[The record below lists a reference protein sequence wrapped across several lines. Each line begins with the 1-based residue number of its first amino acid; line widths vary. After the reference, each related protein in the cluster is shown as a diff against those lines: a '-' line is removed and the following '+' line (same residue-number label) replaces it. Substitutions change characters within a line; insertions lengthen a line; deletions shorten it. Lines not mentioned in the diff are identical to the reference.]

1 VPVSL
6 QLPRLVVAGGSGDSG
21 KTLIALGL
29 ALWAQEA
36 GLETRCFKKGP
47 DYIDAAWLAWAASRP
62 ARNLD
67 TFLMGFPRAV
77 SSFGRHA
84 APGGVNLVEGNRG
97 LYDGLDAAGGH
108 STAELAKALN
118 APVLLV
124 VNAAKTTR
132 TAAAWVLG
140 CQKLDPGVEIG
151 GVVLNYVAGAR
162 HEKVVRESIE
172 SICGVPVLGVV
183 PKAPNDLLLPE
194 RHLGLVTPEEHPA
207 LDQLRANIAGLLQG
221 RMDYARI
228 LELARKAPAFAAPVQ
243 AQEHRSD
250 GAGLRVGYLRD
261 SALTFYYPENLEGLA
276 AAGAELIPI
285 SALTA
290 PALPAGLHA
299 LYIGGGFPETHA
311 AALSGNHRFLR
322 SLQDAAR
329 RGLPV
334 YAECGGLMLLSKA
347 IRWQGRRFEMAAVLP
362 FEVEVLAKP
371 QGHGYTELTVDGANP
386 FFPRGMAIKGHEF
399 HYSRILLNGET
410 PRTACAVGRG
420 TGCFGGRDGVVA
432 GNVFA
437 GYTHLHALATPE
449 WVHGMISAARRYA
462 GRMQSGGL
470 HEQTGTPAWE
480 SRIKAASPGR

>member
-1 VPVSL
+1 MPVPLS
-6 QLPRLVVAGGSGDSG
+6 LPRLVVAGGSGDSG
-21 KTLIALGL
+21 KTLVALGL
-29 ALWAQEA
+29 ALWAQET
-36 GLETRCFKKGP
+36 GLEIRGFKKGP
-47 DYIDAAWLAWAASRP
+47 DYIDAAWLGWAASRP
-62 ARNLD
+62 AHNLD

-77 SSFGRHA
+77 SSFAHHA
-84 APGGVNLVEGNRG
+84 TPDGLNVIEGNRG
-97 LYDGLDAAGGH
+97 LYDGLDAVGSH
-108 STAELAKALN
+108 STAELAKILR

-140 CQKLDPGVEIG
+140 CQKLDPEVVIG
-151 GVVLNYVAGAR
+151 GVILNYVAGAR
-162 HEKVVRESIE
+162 HERVVRESIE

-183 PKAPNDLLLPE
+183 PKAPGDLLLPE

-207 LDQLRANIAGLLQG
+207 LDQLRANIAGLL
-221 RMDYARI
+221 RDRLDYPRI
-228 LELARKAPAFAAPVQ
+228 IELARKCPAFLAPAETQ
-243 AQEHRSD
+243 HRPID
-250 GAGLRVGYLRD
+250 GSGLRIGYLRD
-261 SALTFYYPENLEGLA
+261 SALTFYYPENLEGLE
-276 AAGAELIPI
+276 AAGVELIPI

-329 RGLPV
+329 HGLPI
-334 YAECGGLMLLSKA
+334 YAECGGLMLLSRA

-371 QGHGYTELTVDGANP
+371 QGHGYTELTVDALNP
-386 FFPRGMAIKGHEF
+386 FFERGMVIKGHEF
-399 HYSRILLNGET
+399 HYSRILLNGEA

-420 TGCFGGRDGVVA
+420 TGCYGGRDGVVA

-437 GYTHLHALATPE
+437 GYTHVHALATPE
-449 WVHGMISAARRYA
+449 WVHGMIIAARRFA
-462 GRMQSGGL
+462 GRLQSGGL
-470 HEQTGTPAWE
+470 HEQTGTPTWE